1 MTAPAAKTPGR
12 ATIVILRPVDVV
24 RAQFFDLDHHVRD
37 GVHRG
42 TSLRWTLR
50 PPGERRLKQETRV
63 LGRIVTEEFV
73 IEDDAGKWVKRFV
86 EGPNAGGKYVV
97 KFDQEP
103 HNATRANAEAQAPPK
118 GFDNGLGKLSD
129 LGVVKSLEKLLSDHQ
144 RALEGYE
151 PGRVRGDVDKVLKAL
166 RDLTTPIF
174 AREQSEQRAIVSNF
188 LEAAAITAISDDV
201 ADDIERQTMKGVAR
215 NLCFIEL
222 DDAAIDRIVQGTT
235 DAASADGIET
245 RCDKIGA
252 RLLKLG
258 MSDLGLAVAAL
269 IAQVSHGVEARE
281 LAALQRIARAAG
293 VEDAKLGA
301 LITRVDAMLTTA
313 PPA

>member
-1 MTAPAAKTPGR
+1 MSSLAPGR
-12 ATIVILRPVDVV
+12 AARAAIVIARPLDVV

-42 TSLRWTLR
+42 TSVRWTMR

-63 LGRIVTEEFV
+63 LGRVVAEEFV
-73 IEDDAGKWVKRFV
+73 IEDDGGKWVKRFV
-86 EGPNAGGKYVV
+86 EGPNVGGKYVV
-97 KFDQEP
+97 TFSSEQRS
-103 HNATRANAEAQAPPK
+103 ATRAEAEAQPPPK

-129 LGVVKSLEKLLSDHQ
+129 LGVVKSLEKLLADHQ

-174 AREQSEQRAIVSNF
+174 SRDKAEQRAIVSNF
-188 LEAAAITAISDDV
+188 LEAAAITAICDDEADDV
-201 ADDIERQTMKGVAR
+201 ERQTMKGVAKS
-215 NLCFIEL
+215 LCFIEL
-222 DDAAIDRIVQGTT
+222 DDAAIDRIVKGTT
-235 DAASADGIET
+235 DAANADGIEA

-258 MSDLGLAVAAL
+258 MSDLGVAVAAL

-293 VEDAKLGA
+293 LEDARLSA
-301 LITRVDAMLTTA
+301 LITRMDAMLTTA
-313 PPA
+313 PAA

>member
-1 MTAPAAKTPGR
+1 MNGVGGKSPAR
-12 ATIVILRPVDVV
+12 ASLVIERPIDVV
-24 RAQFFDLDHHVRD
+24 RAQFFDLDHHVRE
-37 GVHRG
+37 GVQRG

-63 LGRIVTEEFV
+63 LGRLVSEEFV
-73 IEDDAGKWVKRFV
+73 IEEESGKWVKRFV
-86 EGPNAGGKYVV
+86 EGANAGGRYVV
-97 KFDQEP
+97 SFGTEAR
-103 HNATRANAEAQAPPK
+103 NATRADAEAQPPPK
-118 GFDNGLGKLSD
+118 GFDNGLGKLSE
-129 LGVVKSLEKLLSDHQ
+129 LGVVKSLEKLLTDHQ

-174 AREQSEQRAIVSNF
+174 AREKAEQRAIVSNF
-188 LEAAAITAISDDV
+188 LEAAAITAIADDV
-201 ADDIERQTMKGVAR
+201 ADDVERQTMKGVAR
-215 NLCFIEL
+215 SLCFIEL
-222 DDAAIDRIVQGTT
+222 DDAAIDRIVKGTT
-235 DAASADGIET
+235 DAASTDGIEA

-258 MSDLGLAVAAL
+258 MGDLGVAVAAL

-293 VEDAKLGA
+293 LDDARLTA
-301 LITRVDAMLTTA
+301 LITRMDTMLTTA
-313 PPA
+313 PRA